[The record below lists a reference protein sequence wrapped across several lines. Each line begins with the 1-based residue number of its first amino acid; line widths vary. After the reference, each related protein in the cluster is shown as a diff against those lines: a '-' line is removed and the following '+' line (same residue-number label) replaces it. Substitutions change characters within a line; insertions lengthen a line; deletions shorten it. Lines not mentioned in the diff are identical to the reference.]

1 MGFAKERKKLEKLS
15 EKTTSL
21 QHYDG
26 ESLAVITD
34 IFEQYSHTVRILKNK
49 NHEAFNDLY
58 LNELQLVKQCKRSL
72 KLAEEEEGREAN
84 FITYKEV
91 LLDALT
97 KTIQAS
103 MDIV

>member
-15 EKTTSL
+15 EKTTGL
-21 QHYDG
+21 QHYDDK
-26 ESLAVITD
+26 SLAVITD

-49 NHEAFNDLY
+49 NAEAFHDLY
-58 LNELQLVKQCKRSL
+58 LNELQQVKACKRSL
-72 KLAEEEEGREAN
+72 KLAEEEEDRQAN
-84 FITYKEV
+84 FITYKET

-103 MDIV
+103 TDIA

>member
-15 EKTTSL
+15 EKTTGL

-49 NHEAFNDLY
+49 NPEAFNHLY
-58 LNELQLVKQCKRSL
+58 LNELQLVKECKRSL
-72 KLAEEEEGREAN
+72 KLAEEEEDREAN
-84 FITYKEV
+84 FIKYKEA

-103 MDIV
+103 MDIG

>member
-15 EKTTSL
+15 EKTTGL
-21 QHYDG
+21 QHYNG

-49 NHEAFNDLY
+49 NPEAFNDLY
-58 LNELQLVKQCKRSL
+58 LNELQLVKECKRSL
-72 KLAEEEEGREAN
+72 KLEEEDREAN
-84 FITYKEV
+84 FIKYKEA
-91 LLDALT
+91 LLDALM

-103 MDIV
+103 MDIA